1 MLRRTAGSE
10 VEKISMYAV
19 GFQTVGSI
27 QDHAT
32 MPCLAHKPRTLTT
45 ANLTFLPPNSPS
57 CTPWTSPRV
66 KCHGTTRFSSRR
78 PLRWQPSTPAGRLP
92 GLLWSWPCRRTGSP
106 SSTLYWVWYWLLC
119 NRLWYANS
127 NRLFSEA
134 IPRYWMLISLL
145 GVFCACVSAS
155 LHEELITIVLAI
167 LSILYLHFLWY
178 ALTKSHNPSLLQVS
192 LWILRFLFI
201 IALFI

>member
-1 MLRRTAGSE
+1 MLRGTAGSE

-19 GFQTVGSI
+19 GFQTGGSI

-119 NRLWYANS
+119 NRLCDMQIVIDYLVKRDSANECW
-127 NRLFSEA
+127 F
-134 IPRYWMLISLL
+134 LL
-145 GVFCACVSAS
+145 LECFAPVC
-155 LHEELITIVLAI
+155 
-167 LSILYLHFLWY
+167 
-178 ALTKSHNPSLLQVS
+178 LQVCTMNWLPFS
-192 LWILRFLFI
+192 LRYCQFYISIFCDMHLQNPI
-201 IALFI
+201 IPHFYKCHFEF